1 MALREPACALLSEK
15 ERKKT
20 DMWRII
26 LLAIGYCFG
35 LFQTG
40 YLYGRMHGIDIRQKG
55 SGNSGAT
62 NTLRV
67 LGVKA
72 GLIVFLGDMLKT
84 FLPCLA
90 VRLIFGHIDPEMEYI
105 YMMYTGIGV
114 VLGHN
119 YPFYLGFRGGKGIAA
134 TAGLVIAMDW
144 KIVAI
149 GLPIFILVVAVTR
162 FVSLGSILVVA
173 VVWVCMV
180 IFGQL
185 GFYHLTAAGR
195 VEFYL
200 LGLFWMLLAIW
211 RHRSN
216 IKRLLSGTEN
226 KLSFH
231 KQPEA

>member
-1 MALREPACALLSEK
+1 
-15 ERKKT
+15 
-20 DMWRII
+20 MWRIVCLI
-26 LLAIGYCFG
+26 IGYCFG

-40 YLYGRMHGIDIRQKG
+40 YIYGRMHGIDIRQKG

-67 LGVKA
+67 LGIKA

-84 FLPCLA
+84 LIPCLA
-90 VRLIFGHIDPEMEYI
+90 VRLIFGNTEPEAAYI

-119 YPFYLGFRGGKGIAA
+119 YPFYLNFKGGKGIAA

-144 KIVAI
+144 KVVAI
-149 GLPIFILVVAVTR
+149 GLPAFIIVVAVSR
-162 FVSLGSILVVA
+162 FVSLGSIVVVT
-173 VVWVCMV
+173 VVWICMLV
-180 IFGQL
+180 FGQL
-185 GFYHLTAAGR
+185 GYYSLTPAGQI
-195 VEFYL
+195 EFYL

-211 RHRSN
+211 RHRAN
-216 IKRLLSGTEN
+216 IKRLIAGTEN

-231 KQPEA
+231 KKEE